1 MKLHELL
8 AVEGNLE
15 NQAAKVTSELKAA
28 FEKKRH
34 LFEEKRLVFT
44 PNGENQNA
52 VVESQSNIQT
62 TVLKELELLTPFLAK
77 SLDASYRVS
86 EANTIARA
94 DVKLELDSGEFTLLT
109 GVPATTLLELEKRLN
124 EITNL
129 INAVPTLDPA
139 KGFEPDTNKGLG
151 YYQARKINKTRTK
164 KEKVVLIKYA
174 ATKEH
179 PAQTELIDQDT
190 PIGTVQEQE
199 WSGLITPSEKS
210 DLLSRV
216 EILARAVRQ
225 ARSRANEVEVDTS
238 KKIANKLLG
247 YIFQGKTS

>member
-15 NQAAKVTSELKAA
+15 NQAAKVTAELKAS

-34 LFEEKRLVFT
+34 LFEEKTVVFT
-44 PNGENQNA
+44 PNGEGQNQ
-52 VVESQSNIQT
+52 VVEAQSNIQT

-77 SLDASYRVS
+77 SFDASYRVS
-86 EANTIARA
+86 EANTVARA
-94 DVKLELDSGEFTLLT
+94 DVVLDLDNGAVTLLT

-124 EITNL
+124 DITNL
-129 INAVPTLDPA
+129 VNAIPTLDPA
-139 KGFEPDTNKGLG
+139 KGFNPDSQKGLG

-164 KEKVVLIKYA
+164 KEKVVLVKYQ

-179 PAQTELIDQDT
+179 PAQTELIDQDI
-190 PIGTVQEQE
+190 PVGTVQEQE

-216 EILARAVRQ
+216 ETLARAVRQ

-238 KKIANKLLG
+238 KKIANKLLNF
-247 YIFQGKTS
+247 IFQGKS